1 MRSSRQHILVL
12 DQEPVWLKA
21 LKRTLEGAGLA
32 VTATTVTAEALK
44 LLRDRRFAVAMVG
57 IDREGFDWERF
68 IEQAKLRAPA
78 CKLIVVSHQD
88 PPATVGRALDL
99 GADSYVVKR
108 VEPEDLVFAV
118 RQSLSPAV
126 YQVSGRS
133 VHPRSRR
140 TTPQQQQ
147 LTSREQEILQLLTE
161 GCSNADIAA
170 RLSIKEP
177 TVKGHLW
184 RLYQKIGVNSRT
196 AAVSWATTSGFS
208 KRS

>member
-12 DQEPVWLKA
+12 DQEPVWLRA
-21 LKRTLEGAGLA
+21 LKKTLEGAGLA
-32 VTATTVTAEALK
+32 VTATTVTTEALK
-44 LLRDRRFAVAMVG
+44 LLRERRFAVAMVG

-68 IEQAKLRAPA
+68 IEQAKLRAPS

-140 TTPQQQQ
+140 TTPRQP

-208 KRS
+208 ETS

>member
-21 LKRTLEGAGLA
+21 LAKTLEEAGLS
-32 VTATTVTAEALK
+32 VTSTTSPTDALK
-44 LLRDRRFAVAMVG
+44 LLRDRKFAVAMVG
-57 IDREGFDWERF
+57 IDRDGLNWERF
-68 IEQAKLRAPA
+68 IEQASLRAPA

-88 PPATVGRALDL
+88 PPAMVSRALDL

-126 YQVSGRS
+126 YHQVTGRS
-133 VHPRSRR
+133 VYPRSRR
-140 TTPQQQQ
+140 TTPQQP
-147 LTSREQEILQLLTE
+147 LTSREQEILRLLTE
-161 GCSNADIAA
+161 GCSNADIAS

-196 AAVSWATTSGFS
+196 AAVSWATTSKFS
-208 KRS
+208 ETS